1 MTKKA
6 VAKRP
11 AKKAAKRVAV
21 KKRAVPAYAPLYYDL
36 HSLLHTV
43 RHIAAAEDELCS
55 LMEEAKASG
64 EMDKAMARD
73 LRRVLERLPVREFV
87 SEVESVR
94 GMLGRSR

>member
-1 MTKKA
+1 MKKA
-6 VAKRP
+6 VTKRP
-11 AKKAAKRVAV
+11 AKKAVKRSAV
-21 KKRAVPAYAPLYYDL
+21 KKRAVPAYSPLYYDL

-55 LMEEAKASG
+55 LLEEAKASG
-64 EMDKAMARD
+64 EMDKATVRD